1 MPSNYIK
8 GNEVK
13 TMKKVREIPL
23 TAIIEE
29 IDGSEE
35 YFDFETVGFSSSKD
49 PAENY
54 KLKSKPEIGD
64 YAIGQKIVKWHGS
77 LPETRLVPIGKII
90 RIVKP
95 VRYKKGDQILIIEN
109 GELNCPDYPKS
120 ASTYKKQF
128 DFIKIQFNQI
138 GIEPVFIEQSEND
151 EWE

>member
-1 MPSNYIK
+1 
-8 GNEVK
+8 
-13 TMKKVREIPL
+13 MKKVREIPL

-128 DFIKIQFNQI
+128 DFIKEQFRQI
-138 GIEPVFIEQSEND
+138 GIEPCFIHQVEND